1 MMALDS
7 QENAQ
12 NSSKRCKIWRDS
24 SILFD
29 YEAYLAGL
37 VKKLNKNIQAGSRLT
52 PSLQEEIKKLP
63 APLILIPPG
72 AQGHVTHYFTEA
84 MWNG

>member
-1 MMALDS
+1 MALDS

-12 NSSKRCKIWRDS
+12 HSSKRCKIE
-24 SILFD
+24 
-29 YEAYLAGL
+29 EALVIYLIMKPTWLAWS
-37 VKKLNKNIQAGSRLT
+37 KKLNKHIQAGSRLT

-84 MWNG
+84 M